1 MEEIIIGSA
10 TRTPIGEFGGSLRGV
25 PASELAIGVMRA
37 AVDRIGL
44 EKKYIDHMFMGN
56 CFEPLDNNVARIASV
71 KAGFPVEIPAITISA
86 TCGSSMQ
93 AIINGVQCIRDGAA
107 EAVMSGGVES
117 MSNAPYIVT
126 TCRWGQ
132 RLMHSQMYDLLWKAM
147 QEYPIGGGMGVT
159 AENLAEKYGITRE
172 EQDRFALSSQ
182 QRAGKAIAEGR
193 FKEEITPVKIPQRKG
208 EAKVVDTD
216 EYPKPNITFEKLSQ
230 LPAAFKQNGTVT
242 AGNACGLNDAAAA
255 VVLMTGKR
263 AKELGVKPLGRIL
276 SYAVVGVEPSIMGI
290 GPVPAIRKALEKAG
304 LSLKD
309 IDLFEINEAFAAQYL
324 SCERE
329 LGLDR
334 EKVNVSGSGISLGH
348 PVGATGTRL
357 LVTLLHGLAQRN
369 GRLGVA
375 SLCAGG
381 GHGFAVV
388 AERM

>member
-10 TRTPIGEFGGSLRGV
+10 TRTPIGEFGGSLREV

-147 QEYPIGGGMGVT
+147 QDGGNRG
-159 AENLAEKYGITRE
+159 EPCRE
-172 EQDRFALSSQ
+172 VRYHTG
-182 QRAGKAIAEGR
+182 RAG
-193 FKEEITPVKIPQRKG
+193 
-208 EAKVVDTD
+208 
-216 EYPKPNITFEKLSQ
+216 
-230 LPAAFKQNGTVT
+230 
-242 AGNACGLNDAAAA
+242 
-255 VVLMTGKR
+255 
-263 AKELGVKPLGRIL
+263 
-276 SYAVVGVEPSIMGI
+276 
-290 GPVPAIRKALEKAG
+290 
-304 LSLKD
+304 
-309 IDLFEINEAFAAQYL
+309 
-324 SCERE
+324 
-329 LGLDR
+329 
-334 EKVNVSGSGISLGH
+334 
-348 PVGATGTRL
+348 
-357 LVTLLHGLAQRN
+357 
-369 GRLGVA
+369 
-375 SLCAGG
+375 
-381 GHGFAVV
+381 
-388 AERM
+388 